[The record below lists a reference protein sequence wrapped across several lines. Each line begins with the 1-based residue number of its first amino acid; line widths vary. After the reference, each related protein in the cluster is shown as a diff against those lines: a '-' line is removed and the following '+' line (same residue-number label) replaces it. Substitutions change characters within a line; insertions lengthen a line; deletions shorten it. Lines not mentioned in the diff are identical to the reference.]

1 MLDTDESNK
10 PYAMKIIP
18 RRKGLQGFVKGKC
31 VSEMDKVML
40 EVAIMKKLVGEI

>member
-1 MLDTDESNK
+1 MLDTNEKNK

-18 RRKGLQGFVKGKC
+18 RRKGLQGFVKGKG

-40 EVAIMKKLVGEI
+40 EIAIMKKLVR